1 MKTLFLSIILLIS
14 ISLKAQI
21 APFTDH
27 DWTIEKIETF
37 NGTTILADVNENGD
51 YDKMY
56 IFFEDFIF
64 VGYTYIF
71 SECQGFF
78 NFNDSNQ
85 SFEIL
90 YFGCA
95 ITPNPPHTIIA
106 DHFVNVFIL
115 QEGGETQTPEGPVY
129 GPFSYDF
136 TYSGGLVYLHITNLA
151 GSVATFYAN
160 NLSQEEFLK
169 ESISIYPN
177 PAKDV
182 LHVESSTIAIES
194 LRIYNLSGRLVSEKG
209 KIEHQINVSQLQ
221 QGVYI
226 LEIETV
232 AGVLRD
238 KLVKK

>member
-27 DWTIEKIETF
+27 DWTIEKIETSE
-37 NGTTILADVNENGD
+37 GITILADPSPSGF
-51 YDKMY
+51 YDQLLISY
-56 IFFEDFIF
+56 DGFLEQYVFDFSGCIGEYNFDNQNQQFEH
-64 VGYTYIF
+64 T
-71 SECQGFF
+71 
-78 NFNDSNQ
+78 
-85 SFEIL
+85 
-90 YFGCA
+90 FGC
-95 ITPNPPHTIIA
+95 ITTPNLTNIA
-106 DHFVNVFIL
+106 DHFHNIFIL
-115 QEGGETQTPEGPVY
+115 QEGGETTTPDGLVY
-129 GPFSYDF
+129 SPFSYDF

-226 LEIETV
+226 LEIETAV
-232 AGVLRD
+232 GVLRD